1 MSMTS
6 LKIVIGDK
14 EYDITGDN
22 KELMLKSA
30 EVVNQTYNEISEN
43 SNIDLLTKSTLTA
56 LNIAENGLKAES
68 EFNTKENKIVEELN
82 KITDFIEDNLNKL
95 K

>member
-6 LKIVIGDK
+6 MKIVIGDK
-14 EYDITGDN
+14 EYDIKGDN

-30 EVVNQTYNEISEN
+30 EVVNQTYKEISDN
-43 SNIDLLTKSTLTA
+43 SDIDLLTKSTLTA